1 MFLYA
6 GVYCSLCNIFYY
18 FLFLL
23 STGESLTSRYSR
35 NTDQRLHTSFSSGE
49 FARLKPK
56 DMSSP
61 LVSDHSDNG
70 RRVISPIRRRSNDD
84 VCIPA
89 YSSPRFFFS
98 RSHCRGRCS
107 LSFQRSLLS
116 YDDESVNETRTC
128 NLLCDMANLVW
139 QARQYCLE
147 KLSSKLHPPSPNLVV
162 KKHARN
168 SPVTFVTH
176 KRFSVLFFLLSCCA
190 NSLSKRPQP
199 S

>member
-1 MFLYA
+1 MTGLIYLCCAPTFPCFPRGRGGGIRKFSYFTTSDKATASEADQLQEILKV
-6 GVYCSLCNIFYY
+6 GETSLCNIFYY

-70 RRVISPIRRRSNDD
+70 RRVISPIRRRSDDD

-89 YSSPRFFFS
+89 YSSPGFFF
-98 RSHCRGRCS
+98 RVRNEWDGIV
-107 LSFQRSLLS
+107 S
-116 YDDESVNETRTC
+116 Y
-128 NLLCDMANLVW
+128 
-139 QARQYCLE
+139 
-147 KLSSKLHPPSPNLVV
+147 SKEVYLATTTKV
-162 KKHARN
+162 
-168 SPVTFVTH
+168 
-176 KRFSVLFFLLSCCA
+176 
-190 NSLSKRPQP
+190 
-199 S
+199 